1 MDSGEA
7 PVAPIIET
15 SAAHWQSAFA
25 VAHALHDYRDE
36 LHRLTGRLL
45 TIQEDERR
53 RIALDLHDGL
63 GQTLSLIKLALENA
77 VDDLAAGAVEQARG
91 VLNALVPQVG
101 DALGEVRRVATA
113 LRPSILDDLGLL
125 PALSWYFRDF
135 ETACRHLAVEKV
147 IGVQEHDIPTALQ
160 ITLFRVIQEG
170 TANVVKHAAADR
182 LRVVLDGGDGALRL
196 VIEDNGRGFEP
207 AKVLADKRGG
217 LGLFSMQER
226 TVLSGGAFRLTSTPG
241 EGTRI
246 EANWPRPAAIG

>member
-1 MDSGEA
+1 MDNSDA
-7 PVAPIIET
+7 LHAPIVDS
-15 SAAHWQSAFA
+15 SAVQWQSAIS

-36 LHRLTGRLL
+36 LHRLAGRLL

-63 GQTLSLIKLALENA
+63 GQSLSLIKLVLENA
-77 VDDLAAGAVEQARG
+77 IDDLAAGALDQARG
-91 VLNALVPQVG
+91 ALDQLVPRVG

-135 ETACRHLAVEKV
+135 ECACRDLVVEKV
-147 IGVQEHDIPTALQ
+147 FNVQEADIPPALQ
-160 ITLFRVIQEG
+160 ITLFRIVQEA

-182 LRVVLDGGDGALRL
+182 LRVVLDGGDGGLRL
-196 VIEDNGRGFEP
+196 SIEDNGRGFDP
-207 AKVLADKRGG
+207 AKVLADRRGG

-226 TVLSGGAFRLTSTPG
+226 AVLAGGVFCLASAPG

-246 EANWPRPAAIG
+246 EASWPRATVIA